1 MFELL
6 LVTGILFLA
15 FACRSFTHPL
25 IRKGSVIATIVA
37 TFLAG
42 YFLGNQNP
50 VWGLAALSCWFV
62 LPWLE
67 LLTRIRGLR
76 LPLDKKLRHR
86 YPPPDTSS
94 LLRQFTNDV
103 EQAGFEYAQDSGW
116 EWDGVEQFTRFF
128 YDSESKA
135 QATINFSLQNHI
147 AFAYMSVSSRTSDGK
162 TWTTWNYPF
171 SYAMKITP
179 DIEIKR
185 APASHSFSEMLNSHR
200 AFLAQRGIAKDHLL
214 EDHPDDLEEI
224 AEREMR
230 DQVDHN
236 LDRGL
241 IRLSGNGTFRY
252 SWRGL
257 FFLWL
262 QTLKEMVRL
271 S

>member
-6 LVTGILFLA
+6 LVIGILFFA
-15 FACRSFTHPL
+15 FACRSFNLPM
-25 IRKGSVIATIVA
+25 IRKGGVIAIGSA

-42 YFLGNQNP
+42 YFLGDSNII
-50 VWGLAALSCWFV
+50 WGCVAISCWFI
-62 LPWLE
+62 LPWLD
-67 LLTRIRGLR
+67 LLTRIRSLR
-76 LPLDKKLRHR
+76 LPLDKKMRHH
-86 YPPPDTSS
+86 YPPPDTSTM
-94 LLRQFTNDV
+94 LREFTNAV
-103 EQAGFEYAQDSGW
+103 EEAGFEYAQDSGW

-128 YDSESKA
+128 YDAKSKA
-135 QATINFSLQNHI
+135 QATINFNLQSHV

-171 SYAMKITP
+171 SYPMKITP

-185 APASHSFSEMLNSHR
+185 APATHSFSEMLNSHR
-200 AFLAQRGIAKDHLL
+200 AFLTHRGIANDHLL
-214 EDHPDDLEEI
+214 QDHPDDLKEI

-230 DQVDHN
+230 DQIDHN
-236 LDRGL
+236 LDSGL

-262 QTLKEMVRL
+262 QALKDIVRL

>member
-1 MFELL
+1 MSELL
-6 LVTGILFLA
+6 LVIGISFFAL
-15 FACRSFTHPL
+15 ACRSFTLPL
-25 IRKGSVIATIVA
+25 VRKGSVIAIIVA

-42 YFLGNQNP
+42 YFLGDKSII
-50 VWGLAALSCWFV
+50 WGCIAVSCWFV
-62 LPWLE
+62 LPWLD
-67 LLTRIRGLR
+67 LLTRIRALR
-76 LPLDKKLRHR
+76 LPLDKKMRHR

-94 LLRQFTNDV
+94 MLREFTNDV
-103 EQAGFEYAQDSGW
+103 EEAGFEYAQDSGW

-128 YDSESKA
+128 YDAKSKA
-135 QATINFSLQNHI
+135 QATINFNLQSHV
-147 AFAYMSVSSRTSDGK
+147 AFAYMSVSSRTSDGR

-171 SYAMKITP
+171 SYSMKINP

-185 APASHSFSEMLNSHR
+185 APATHSFAEMLNSHR
-200 AFLAQRGIAKDHLL
+200 AFLAHRGIAKDHLL
-214 EDHPDDLEEI
+214 EDHPNDLKEI

-230 DQVDHN
+230 NQIDHN
-236 LDRGL
+236 LDSGL

-262 QTLKEMVRL
+262 QALKDMVRL